1 MAKVRIHEIAKELGS
16 SSKKILEKAKEL
28 GFAVTTVSSAV
39 SQEDAEKL
47 YSVTNLYKEIRNEE
61 EKCKKQ
67 LFLMA
72 VEEKGITF
80 IFDNGTR
87 KLYHFA
93 DKNVISSIACA
104 NKRF

>member
-47 YSVTNLYKEIRNEE
+47 YIYARSGIIPDNAPVKKSTPKKDPKSEIEAKKNIKEE
-61 EKCKKQ
+61 
-67 LFLMA
+67 
-72 VEEKGITF
+72 
-80 IFDNGTR
+80 
-87 KLYHFA
+87 YH
-93 DKNVISSIACA
+93 I
-104 NKRF
+104 